1 MKLQHLIQ
9 QIWYEPSLITGDGH
23 ASIRQLVEH
32 RFGEAAAFEI
42 REPGQGFC
50 GAKVEVE
57 EMEIVDGIAHIPI
70 GGAIGQKLKP
80 FQRGEGAVDVLEV
93 AEELD
98 LAEEDDDVRGALID
112 MDSPGGMYM
121 GTPELATRIE
131 AFSKPI
137 FCFSNGTIASGGY
150 WLASACDGIFTTGS
164 AWVGSIGVVVPMLD
178 DSAALAAKGLKV
190 LLVKAGKF
198 KGTGFPGTSIS
209 ESQ

>member
-42 REPGQGFC
+42 REPGQGIC

-57 EMEIVDGIAHIPI
+57 EMEIIDGIAHIPI

-93 AEELD
+93 TEELD
-98 LAEEDDDVRGALID
+98 LAEAVAGEGFRRAMIALEHVDVDQPASD
-112 MDSPGGMYM
+112 
-121 GTPELATRIE
+121 PELGERQPHLVAVARALHGIERIHWRRPPG
-131 AFSKPI
+131 FSP
-137 FCFSNGTIASGGY
+137 A
-150 WLASACDGIFTTGS
+150 
-164 AWVGSIGVVVPMLD
+164 
-178 DSAALAAKGLKV
+178 
-190 LLVKAGKF
+190 
-198 KGTGFPGTSIS
+198 
-209 ESQ
+209 